1 MPTWLAQLSAR
12 GPYTA
17 EELFEQVAQ
26 AGAVAYKGCGAA
38 RFDSFDAPCLGTT
51 FSKALSCATI
61 AGAVVLGGRQ
71 EAVCASAGWATTGLR
86 NIFIFIAR
94 MAHDTPPVHPQGAVT
109 Q

>member
-1 MPTWLAQLSAR
+1 MLTRLAPLSAR

-38 RFDSFDAPCLGTT
+38 RFDFFDAPCLGTT
-51 FSKALSCATI
+51 ISKALSCATI

-71 EAVCASAGWATTGLR
+71 EAVCASAGRATTGLR